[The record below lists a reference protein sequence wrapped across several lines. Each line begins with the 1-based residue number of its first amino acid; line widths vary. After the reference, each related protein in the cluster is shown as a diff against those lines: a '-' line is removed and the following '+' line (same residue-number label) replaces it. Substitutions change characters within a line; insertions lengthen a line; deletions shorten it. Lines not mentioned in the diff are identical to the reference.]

1 MQKLQCEL
9 CGSID
14 ILRTDDGFFQCQ
26 HCGCKYTLEQA
37 KSLLGIVAE
46 TTIGDTE
53 LNRRVENAKA
63 QIKIGQPAE
72 ETIKSIIKDFPAS
85 PKGYLVFFENYFEKI
100 LKNQTDSGYDLSIF
114 NNSMYDSL
122 YAIAKDST
130 EITTDDLDKFFND
143 YFTKIYNGLING
155 KITGG
160 AIQRYALSAPIN
172 RTNIP
177 NQLIK
182 NAAEIGV
189 KNAELLTKYNVGRY
203 SRRNIDILAYGL
215 GKRYYGVNQIG
226 FCLGKEW
233 HEIYKIPV
241 KPLILT
247 ESNIGEVVQFA
258 KNLTKKIVID
268 NGVCLWCGSKVKKAL
283 MGNTYKCTNCDADYK
298 LSDLL

>member
-37 KSLLGIVAE
+37 KALIGSVE
-46 TTIGDTE
+46 TTIGDAE

-72 ETIKSIIKDFPAS
+72 ETIESIIKDFPAS
-85 PKGYLVFFENYFEKI
+85 PKGYLLYFENIFETV
-100 LKNQTDSGYDLSIF
+100 LKNPAKCSI
-114 NNSMYDSL
+114 NDNTAVSRYNSL
-122 YAIAKDST
+122 YALAKDSS
-130 EITTDDLDKFFND
+130 EITIDEVNRFFNG
-143 YFTKIYNGLING
+143 YSTKIYNGSVNG
-155 KITGG
+155 ELSERVILKIS
-160 AIQRYALSAPIN
+160 AIPD
-172 RTNIP
+172 P
-177 NQLIK
+177 VIK
-182 NAAEIGV
+182 KTYEIG
-189 KNAELLTKYNVGRY
+189 KNNAELLTKYNVGRY

-215 GKRYYGVNQIG
+215 SKRYYGVNQIA

-283 MGNTYKCTNCDADYK
+283 IGNAYKCTSDRCDAVYK
-298 LSDLL
+298 LSDLI

>member
-72 ETIKSIIKDFPAS
+72 ETIESIIKDFPAS

-100 LKNQTDSGYDLSIF
+100 LKDQTINCTMLEYFD
-114 NNSMYDSL
+114 NSKYDSL

-130 EITTDDLDKFFND
+130 EITTDDLDKFFNN

-155 KITGG
+155 EITGR
-160 AIQRYALSAPIN
+160 AISC
-172 RTNIP
+172 RTNAP

-189 KNAELLTKYNVGRY
+189 KNAELLTKYKVGRY
-203 SRRNIDILAYGL
+203 SNNGFNILAYGL
-215 GKRYYGVNQIG
+215 GERYYGISKID

-258 KNLTKKIVID
+258 KKLTQKVIID
-268 NGVCLWCGSKVKKAL
+268 NGICLRCGSKVKKAL
-283 MGNTYKCTNCDADYK
+283 IGNAYKCTSDHCDAVYK
-298 LSDLL
+298 LSDLM